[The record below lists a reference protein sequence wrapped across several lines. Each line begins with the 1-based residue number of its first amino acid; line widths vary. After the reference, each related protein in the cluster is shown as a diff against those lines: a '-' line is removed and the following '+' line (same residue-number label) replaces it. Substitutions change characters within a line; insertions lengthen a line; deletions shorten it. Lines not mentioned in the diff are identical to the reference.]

1 MLCGVEMYLFDS
13 DYWLTLHWLALFL
26 SGYHADVVPTSQFT
40 VQAVFCLEHGISTF
54 LCVWKLCSKSNH
66 CKMCGNHVIYCFP
79 WSSLVCIQVADVA
92 PKWDMG
98 KEGERDSCMVLF
110 LDASSCGEEQ
120 RETLISAAPVGC
132 GDSQPS
138 QLEDRAQSDGI
149 FKFQVWTEQ
158 CNELMQKSDLELKL
172 WGCWCPTKANLK
184 DTCKVFA
191 QLFCK
196 TKLVRY
202 KAKVWKPHFYVSIVS
217 VCRVYLIWCG
227 FPLNKHV
234 NSLLIRI

>member
-98 KEGERDSCMVLF
+98 KEGERDSCMGFV
-110 LDASSCGEEQ
+110 SW
-120 RETLISAAPVGC
+120 R
-132 GDSQPS
+132 
-138 QLEDRAQSDGI
+138 
-149 FKFQVWTEQ
+149 
-158 CNELMQKSDLELKL
+158 LKL
-172 WGCWCPTKANLK
+172 WWRAKGNF
-184 DTCKVFA
+184 D
-191 QLFCK
+191 FCCSCG
-196 TKLVRY
+196 
-202 KAKVWKPHFYVSIVS
+202 VW
-217 VCRVYLIWCG
+217 G
-227 FPLNKHV
+227 FPTIPAGGQGSEWWDIQVPGLNRAVQWV
-234 NSLLIRI
+234 NAEIRSWIKALGLLVSH